1 VHQDG
6 WCTANA
12 IDLLAWLTADCTLTE
27 QSRAFSS
34 ITGREVFKHEAAQ
47 AAARLWSRRFCQQR
61 LHAGQPYYFS
71 RSVRPISGHL
81 DVCLRSTNCH
91 LLAVSPCAKP
101 SFASRAFVY
110 LHLISGIHSYIS
122 AHLTVLL
129 LLNPGLNLNYL
140 FYLYSPASA
149 SDSTCDYWRYILIIW
164 LTLIHIDKIWRLLL
178 SLKKDHT
185 LFKSSQIS

>member
-1 VHQDG
+1 MHQDG
-6 WCTANA
+6 WCTA

-61 LHAGQPYYFS
+61 LHTGQPYYFS
-71 RSVRPISGHL
+71 RSDRPISGHL

-91 LLAVSPCAKP
+91 LAVSPCAKP

-110 LHLISGIHSYIS
+110 LHLISGIHSYIP

-140 FYLYSPASA
+140 FYLFSCQRLRF
-149 SDSTCDYWRYILIIW
+149 DM
-164 LTLIHIDKIWRLLL
+164 RLLAL
-178 SLKKDHT
+178 YINYLINIDSHWQDLAFVAQSKERTHIIQVKPDF
-185 LFKSSQIS
+185 LAKF